1 VRRTRSKSTAKLMA
15 QAMQASGRRT
25 NRTMAG
31 DDLRLIARIRKQIRV
46 LKKLKGLG
54 WEGDLNEMRLDR
66 PSRPS

>member
-25 NRTMAG
+25 KRTMAG
-31 DDLRLIARIRKQIRV
+31 DDLRLIARIRKQIRL

>member
-1 VRRTRSKSTAKLMA
+1 MA
-15 QAMQASGRRT
+15 QAMQASGCRT
-25 NRTMAG
+25 
-31 DDLRLIARIRKQIRV
+31 DLRLIARIRKQIRV